1 LEELLGMM
9 TADQLAGVAKKFLS
23 KSWKGHRE
31 EVEKRLLHWART
43 QKSLVGGSTQNRI
56 RNQCFKVTG
65 IFIISIFFK
74 EI

>member
-1 LEELLGMM
+1 
-9 TADQLAGVAKKFLS
+9 
-23 KSWKGHRE
+23 
-31 EVEKRLLHWART
+31 VEKRLLHWART